1 MNKRRLSHVV
11 VVAAVVLAI
20 ARPVLAD
27 SVRDIKDLSFADR
40 GTLPPETQ
48 VRVFGGKTI
57 TLADARR
64 NHLALVASRRYAQS
78 ITADAMIETAY
89 PGLGLKGGTSTSQT
103 HGNIPLV
110 AASGAPYPDDYE
122 AACLAVKA
130 TVCIY
135 FPAGVDW
142 YGENSSNA
150 PGDSLSTFDWQI
162 SQADCPGT
170 GGTWEAAADGCFYAY
185 PGTEQLQFVPLPTG
199 FKTKASCSAS
209 SATTNL
215 YGSLEKTVDPHGF
228 VMAKYHADNSAWAS
242 STVKTSAF
250 AHSEL
255 CFVSVSQ

>member
-1 MNKRRLSHVV
+1 MKTRRLSYLF
-11 VVAAVVLAI
+11 VAAAVLAI
-20 ARPVLAD
+20 ACPARAD
-27 SVRDIKDLSFADR
+27 SVRDIRDLSLADR
-40 GTLPPETQ
+40 GTLPAETP

-64 NHLALVASRRYAQS
+64 NHLALVASRRDARS
-78 ITADAMIETAY
+78 ILAGAAIETAF
-89 PGLGLKGGTSTSQT
+89 PGIGLKGGVPTSQT
-103 HGNIPLV
+103 HGNVPLV
-110 AASGAPYPDDYE
+110 AASGSPYPDDYE

-142 YGENSSNA
+142 YGIDSSNA

-199 FKTKASCSAS
+199 FKTKVSCTAS

-215 YGSLEKTVDPHGF
+215 NGTLEKTVDPHGY
-228 VMAKYHADNSAWAS
+228 VMAKYRANNSAWDAS
-242 STVKTSAF
+242 VVKGSAF

-255 CFVSVSQ
+255 CFVAVSQ